1 MPQDL
6 PTPRTAGKSAFDGV
20 RFMIVN
26 WLLGAL
32 VGFFITMGFLAFDIG
47 RLRTLLLG
55 DSNGVLA
62 LALLAAGMSLTFAGL
77 YASVTI
83 MLTFSKKEP

>member
-6 PTPRTAGKSAFDGV
+6 PDPRAKAANAFNGA

-32 VGFFITMGFLAFDIG
+32 VGFFVTIGFLVLDIG

-55 DSNGVLA
+55 DSNGLLA
-62 LALLAAGMSLTFAGL
+62 LALFVAGMSLTFAGL

-83 MLTFSKKEP
+83 MLTFGKKDR